1 MVKRICIIGGS
12 GFVGRAI
19 TRAARNAGY
28 DIAVGCRHPERARDM
43 LVKGVALH
51 RVDIASG
58 RGLEVVVAGADCV
71 INLVGLLY
79 EKGSQTFEAVHVHGT
94 EHVLAA
100 CKAADVRRYLHMSTL
115 GADADSPSAYARTK
129 AEAEAVV
136 KASGFTWTIFR
147 PSVIFGAGDS
157 FFNKFKRMTDVMPVL
172 PVIAG
177 DTRFQPVWVEDVA
190 RAFVVSIDNRH
201 VRRKTFELGG
211 PEVFTFRELLVR
223 MLEALGRR
231 RLLLPVPL
239 PVARVMAACMQFLPV
254 PPLTPDQL
262 VLLGRDNVVDGPAFP
277 SMFGKPSAVGAVL
290 PTYIGGGQA
299 DMLQHRLDENR
310 RQYWGRTRLS

>member
-12 GFVGRAI
+12 GFVGHAI

-28 DIAVGCRHPERARDM
+28 DIVVGCRHPERARDM
-43 LVKGVALH
+43 LVRGVTLH

-58 RGLEVVVAGADCV
+58 RGLEVAVTGADCV

-100 CKAADVRRYLHMSTL
+100 CKAAGVERYLHMSAL

-129 AEAEAVV
+129 AQAEAAV
-136 KASGFTWTIFR
+136 KGSGLNWTIFR
-147 PSVIFGAGDS
+147 PSIIFGAGDS
-157 FFNKFKRMTDVMPVL
+157 FFNKFKRMTDLAPVL
-172 PVIAG
+172 PVIEG
-177 DTRFQPVWVEDVA
+177 GTRFQPVWVEDVA
-190 RAFVVSIDNRH
+190 RAFVISAESRH
-201 VRRKTFELGG
+201 VRHKTFELGG
-211 PEVFTFRELLVR
+211 PEVFTLRELLEC
-223 MLEALGRR
+223 MLETLGRR
-231 RLLLPVPL
+231 RLLLPVPR

-262 VLLGRDNVVDGPAFP
+262 ILLSRDNFVDGPAFP
-277 SMFGKPSAVGAVL
+277 TMFGKPSAVGAVL
-290 PTYIGGGQA
+290 PTYIGGSQA
-299 DMLQHRLDENR
+299 NLLQHRLDEDR
-310 RQYWGRTRLS
+310 RQYWGKTRLS